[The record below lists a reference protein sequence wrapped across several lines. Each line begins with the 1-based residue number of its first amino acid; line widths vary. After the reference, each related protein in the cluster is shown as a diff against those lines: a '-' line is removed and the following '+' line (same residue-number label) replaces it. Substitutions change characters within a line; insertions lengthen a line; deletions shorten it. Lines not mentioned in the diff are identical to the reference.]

1 MGKPSSR
8 YYAEI
13 TGGIIMPDV
22 KTVGKIIRKSDYIS
36 RIKSREYELRLKKR
50 KLKDRINT
58 INEELDFLK
67 KHKSKKI
74 TELDLL
80 INS

>member
-1 MGKPSSR
+1 
-8 YYAEI
+8 
-13 TGGIIMPDV
+13 MPDV